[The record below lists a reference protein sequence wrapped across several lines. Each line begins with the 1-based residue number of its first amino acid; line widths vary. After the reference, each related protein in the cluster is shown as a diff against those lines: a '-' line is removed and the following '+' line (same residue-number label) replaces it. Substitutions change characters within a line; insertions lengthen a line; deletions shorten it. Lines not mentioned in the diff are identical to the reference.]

1 MNQEDFIATK
11 WFNSIFSE
19 LRNFELVQNP
29 TEDGFMSDTA
39 TLKKRE
45 WLYTEQWVGWV
56 YNRQTDDVIRWK
68 IVVWG
73 VAFVWDDSCNVY
85 RFEKDN
91 NSYVLSKVYDNP
103 GNESTIKEIR
113 QKAIKIPY
121 LSKYVS
127 SWTADKVLSTND
139 DWNWDTKLVVNED
152 GTFTA
157 DSVGQYIY
165 FTNSASAQ
173 ARGQIRQIME
183 YIDWKTVLL
192 STMFY
197 WDPIDWEVDE
207 AWETYETID
216 EVIVFNNI
224 RNSNWLVLCVWVHD
238 NEAHFRNLGG
248 LDIEIF
254 EWRYRYINSYWTSL
268 GWSVAS
274 WEFEILDPDTIR
286 GASLDAR
293 WQKMESLVLTKN
305 YLLVNQ
311 ENSMSVVWQ
320 IAATED
326 ESPVFNLNTILT
338 GDSAWGVDSLY
349 YEWWLYYLWK
359 NGVFKWWDIVAVSSN
374 IIYWE
379 TKNQWFVISRFL
391 KEINDKTFVRL
402 YDYGDGSIIQYING
416 WKTTM
421 LVYNS
426 LYEWRIPATYNMEI
440 YDKFEQFFWDLLI
453 CVGDKVCIRWW
464 NNDLW
469 EDIKVRVVVS
479 WSDGYINSLFS
490 LKKIKLSLGYYDNV
504 VKFKMRLD
512 LWGSVFESKVEK
524 DANGV
529 EYLVRHNV
537 VGSNQGL
544 WYIPFGFWAFGGQ
557 WTLGQPNIAR
567 VGLVWIPIWRKCSYY
582 TLALENIDNYDLNI
596 VWISVLTEGWAPYIT
611 PSNNVF

>member
-1 MNQEDFIATK
+1 
-11 WFNSIFSE
+11 
-19 LRNFELVQNP
+19 
-29 TEDGFMSDTA
+29 
-39 TLKKRE
+39 
-45 WLYTEQWVGWV
+45 
-56 YNRQTDDVIRWK
+56 
-68 IVVWG
+68 
-73 VAFVWDDSCNVY
+73 
-85 RFEKDN
+85 
-91 NSYVLSKVYDNP
+91 
-103 GNESTIKEIR
+103 
-113 QKAIKIPY
+113 
-121 LSKYVS
+121 
-127 SWTADKVLSTND
+127 
-139 DWNWDTKLVVNED
+139 
-152 GTFTA
+152 
-157 DSVGQYIY
+157 
-165 FTNSASAQ
+165 
-173 ARGQIRQIME
+173 
-183 YIDWKTVLL
+183 
-192 STMFY
+192 MFY

-469 EDIKVRVVVS
+469 EDK
-479 WSDGYINSLFS
+479 
-490 LKKIKLSLGYYDNV
+490 
-504 VKFKMRLD
+504 
-512 LWGSVFESKVEK
+512 
-524 DANGV
+524 
-529 EYLVRHNV
+529 
-537 VGSNQGL
+537 
-544 WYIPFGFWAFGGQ
+544 
-557 WTLGQPNIAR
+557 
-567 VGLVWIPIWRKCSYY
+567 
-582 TLALENIDNYDLNI
+582 
-596 VWISVLTEGWAPYIT
+596 
-611 PSNNVF
+611 